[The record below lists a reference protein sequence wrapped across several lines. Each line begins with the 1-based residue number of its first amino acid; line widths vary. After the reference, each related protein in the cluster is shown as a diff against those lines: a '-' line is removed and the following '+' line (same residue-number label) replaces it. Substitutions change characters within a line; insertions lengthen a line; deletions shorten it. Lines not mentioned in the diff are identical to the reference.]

1 MDIAQLRK
9 QLRFAIDAQR
19 RDAASRRART
29 DEAQRQYETFLN
41 EIATPVFRLMA
52 TALTAE
58 GVPFDVM
65 TPSGG
70 VRLADKARR
79 DDGIVLELDT
89 TADPPVP
96 LVSITRTRGR
106 RVAQNERPV
115 KPGTMVGALSE
126 EDVVKMLFEELKPW
140 LER

>member
-19 RDAASRRART
+19 REATSRRQRA
-29 DEAQRQYETFLN
+29 DEAARQYDNFLD

-70 VRLADKARR
+70 VRLTDKARR
-79 DDGIVLELDT
+79 DDGIALELDT
-89 TADPPVP
+89 TADPPVA
-96 LVSITRTRGR
+96 VVNVTRTRGR
-106 RVAQNERPV
+106 RTLQHERPV
-115 KPGTMVGALSE
+115 KAGVMVGALTE
-126 EDVVKMLFEELKPW
+126 EDVAAMLFEELKPW